1 MLHSSNLISSDNG
14 FFEKMAFFFF
24 FFGLVPS
31 LNPFAL
37 QAPKEALAKSVLAE
51 VPGQLV
57 EFLNI
62 MKLSPPNPNPAPDSA
77 GKI

>member
-1 MLHSSNLISSDNG
+1 MDSLKKWL
-14 FFEKMAFFFF
+14 FFLF

-31 LNPFAL
+31 LTPFAL
-37 QAPKEALAKSVLAE
+37 QAPVEALAKSVLAE

-57 EFLNI
+57 EFLNV
-62 MKLSPPNPNPAPDSA
+62 MKLSPPNPNPAPDPA